1 MHTHA
6 AALALAH
13 AIGTLL
19 HLVVA
24 WLTIVCVRVPC
35 AERGRLL
42 LGGVCGSGGATA
54 ARRCGHAPHNDIV
67 FTQWRG
73 AFHAV
78 SQRIRH
84 PLPRRRCRAAR
95 LPPRFAG

>member
-6 AALALAH
+6 AALAPAH

-42 LGGVCGSGGATA
+42 LGGVCGS
-54 ARRCGHAPHNDIV
+54 RRCDRRRTVRPPHVPHN
-67 FTQWRG
+67 TQWQG
-73 AFHAV
+73 A
-78 SQRIRH
+78 ST
-84 PLPRRRCRAAR
+84 PLASRWVWYSTLSP
-95 LPPRFAG
+95 

>member
-6 AALALAH
+6 AALAPAH

-42 LGGVCGSGGATA
+42 LGGVCGSGGADTS
-54 ARRCGHAPHNDIV
+54 I
-67 FTQWRG
+67 
-73 AFHAV
+73 
-78 SQRIRH
+78 
-84 PLPRRRCRAAR
+84 
-95 LPPRFAG
+95 